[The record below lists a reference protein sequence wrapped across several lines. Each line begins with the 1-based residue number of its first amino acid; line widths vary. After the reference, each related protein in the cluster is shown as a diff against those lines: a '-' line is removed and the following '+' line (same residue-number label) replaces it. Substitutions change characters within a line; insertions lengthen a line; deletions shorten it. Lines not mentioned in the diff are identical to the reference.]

1 MCLSTRCANLITKE
15 NKANKQ
21 KKPCF
26 MLYVTTIN
34 KRRVSGSKPKIME
47 KKHKGDEPQGSDRR
61 KQKNKTVVL
70 MFQLKY
76 RLLNRKKKEQDDNR
90 Q

>member
-47 KKHKGDEPQGSDRR
+47 KKHKRVMSHREVIDASKRT
-61 KQKNKTVVL
+61 KL
-70 MFQLKY
+70 
-76 RLLNRKKKEQDDNR
+76 
-90 Q
+90 